1 MIMTEDE
8 LNKYRLT
15 SMEEP
20 SDEML
25 AYIMREAAE
34 DARKSNEAALKKY
47 FEEIAEMCKRKYGD
61 KKCSQKSQY

>member
-1 MIMTEDE
+1 MIMAEE
-8 LNKYRLT
+8 EINKYRLT

-47 FEEIAEMCKRKYGD
+47 FGEIAEMY
-61 KKCSQKSQY
+61 KKK